1 MNDKNFELACE
12 YIPKTYVTQGHD
24 AIRRRENLVTS
35 LLSHRKIPEE
45 GWDDQTIEYLISQ
58 LSLMDSNNFYGNAG
72 VGEREGRILSGM
84 VARRHFYLAHGIGRS
99 GDVAAYQVWIGND
112 SRDEL

>member
-1 MNDKNFELACE
+1 MIVESISKSFLRMNDKNYELACE

-45 GWDDQTIEYLISQ
+45 GWDDQTIEYVQVLLQ
-58 LSLMDSNNFYGNAG
+58 
-72 VGEREGRILSGM
+72 VG
-84 VARRHFYLAHGIGRS
+84 
-99 GDVAAYQVWIGND
+99 
-112 SRDEL
+112 